1 MVSAYAEPA
10 RHSLS
15 ATAAIGLDKAIHTR
29 RGPLV
34 LLFYDGFE
42 RKAAP
47 TLTRAIQSSRHCA
60 ARYLYR
66 TLKRT
71 QVWTGFYTAFKL
83 LRLCLQQAGCDV
95 RVNDFSLARR
105 NPAYPIGLAG
115 YPSVLSNVQ
124 LPNPA
129 IFGPGDCG
137 PPDTAAVL
145 AKEERIRR
153 LIQPC
158 EWAASLYRGTCGDKM
173 MVWPVGIDTQAWPDA
188 SAHPKDIDVL
198 IYDKLRWNREHEVPR
213 VLGRVTATLQ
223 AAERSFEIV
232 RYGEH
237 HRAKFAALLRRS
249 RSMIFLCEHE
259 TQGLAC
265 QEAMSCNVPVLA
277 WDEGVLVDPDQKRF
291 AKPGLIVS
299 SVPYFDERCGR
310 SFRLAQFED
319 ALAEFWSKLGTYQPR
334 RFVEER
340 LSLRQSARDYLAAYW
355 GALP

>member
-1 MVSAYAEPA
+1 MVPACAERW
-10 RHSLS
+10 RHSRR
-15 ATAAIGLDKAIHTR
+15 TAAVVGLDRAIHTR

-42 RKAAP
+42 LKAASG
-47 TLTRAIQSSRHCA
+47 LGGAIHSRSHCV

-66 TLKRT
+66 TLMRT

-105 NPAYPIGLAG
+105 YPYYPIGLSG
-115 YPSVLSNVQ
+115 YPSVLLKVR

-129 IFGPGDCG
+129 IFGPGDYG
-137 PPDTAAVL
+137 LPDSAGVL
-145 AKEERIRR
+145 AREARIRR

-158 EWAASLYRGTCGDKM
+158 EWAASLYSETCGDKM

-188 SAHPKDIDVL
+188 GAHPKDIDVL
-198 IYDKLRWNREHEVPR
+198 VYDKLRWNREREVPR
-213 VLGRVTATLQ
+213 VLGRVTGALR

-232 RYGEH
+232 RYGQH
-237 HRAKFAALLRRS
+237 HRTKFADLVRRS

-277 WDEGVLVDPDQKRF
+277 WDEGVLVDPDQRRF
-291 AKPGLIVS
+291 AKPGLTVS

-310 SFRLAQFED
+310 RFRLAQLED
-319 ALAEFWSKLGTYQPR
+319 ALAEFWSRLGTYQPR

-340 LSLRQSARDYLAAYW
+340 LSLRRSAQAYLAAY
-355 GALP
+355 GGLL